1 VLVPYELLVVNSD
14 FQDNWLERLS

>member
-1 VLVPYELLVVNSD
+1 VPYELLVVNSD